1 MAYDTIK
8 SEDGKIIEVQA
19 DTVITD
25 PNSPL
30 AVQVLPQVENPLAVH
45 EEDAPVSDPTGG
57 LTAIGDQAS
66 VPHGADNPSTPAV
79 PAEKPK
85 AKSKD

>member
-57 LTAIGDQAS
+57 LTAIGDQAA
-66 VPHGADNPSTPAV
+66 VPHGADNPVTPSV